1 MPANGARRVSYPLST
16 RHLDSRQA
24 GAIERL
30 APVFLDVARV
40 GYAGVMGERPSL
52 PAKSRLDLR
61 AIEARIAQRRR
72 DVVIGAKGMLR
83 PAPAPEE
90 PATAPAIAETPDP
103 PGAPRRVGRIADV
116 EHVEAPYRPPPGA
129 SRTARPI
136 WTVDGENTGRL
147 VLREVG
153 TDAPRLPPTLEIA
166 LPDEPE
172 DATPA
177 EPAVEPRTLEHRAV
191 ELRPAIPETRQI
203 LVPEAAERTAVL
215 GADAVHL
222 PIGGPPSPSPPR
234 RGYEKTDVLSEA
246 QLRGEEPVRMRR
258 SLYDEVTFVLPA
270 SALESDDDEPTLLDL
285 EDLTEPTKR

>member
-1 MPANGARRVSYPLST
+1 
-16 RHLDSRQA
+16 
-24 GAIERL
+24 
-30 APVFLDVARV
+30 
-40 GYAGVMGERPSL
+40 
-52 PAKSRLDLR
+52 
-61 AIEARIAQRRR
+61 
-72 DVVIGAKGMLR
+72 VVGAKGLLR

-90 PATAPAIAETPDP
+90 PATAPAIEETPDP

-136 WTVDGENTGRL
+136 WTADGENTGRL

-177 EPAVEPRTLEHRAV
+177 EPIAVESHTVEPRTV
-191 ELRPAIPETRQI
+191 ELPPAIPETRQI
-203 LVPEAAERTAVL
+203 VLPEAAARTAVL
-215 GADAVHL
+215 GTDAVDL
-222 PIGGPPSPSPPR
+222 PIGGPPSPRPAR

-258 SLYDEVTFVLPA
+258 SLHDEVTFVLPA
-270 SALESDDDEPTLLDL
+270 SALESDDDDEPTLFDL
-285 EDLTEPTKR
+285 EDLTEPTER